1 MPKYSAKAWNL
12 YFRNSASTKMS
23 KNGVSVFLVII
34 SEKCTLDILYR
45 WSIFAVD
52 KLLIQKIMRRNA
64 FLLTV
69 MMSLLAVITSCAQ
82 KKDKK
87 VMEKK
92 GDNKVLVVYFSAT
105 GTTENV
111 AKMIASATKGELY
124 KIKPEKEYSAE
135 DLDWTV
141 KTSRCSRENDNPK
154 SRPTIVK
161 DKKNLD
167 AYSVV
172 YLGFPNW
179 WNMAPRIINTF
190 VEAYGLKGKTVI
202 PFMTS
207 GGSGIENSVKIL
219 RKDYPDVKWQ
229 DGKLLNGVTQKE
241 VNVWVSKNSK

>member
-34 SEKCTLDILYR
+34 SEKCTLDILYI

-82 KKDKK
+82 KKDKE

-92 GDNKVLVVYFSAT
+92 GDNKVLVAYFSAT

-124 KIKPEKEYSAE
+124 KIKPEKEYSA
-135 DLDWTV
+135 
-141 KTSRCSRENDNPK
+141 
-154 SRPTIVK
+154 
-161 DKKNLD
+161 
-167 AYSVV
+167 
-172 YLGFPNW
+172 
-179 WNMAPRIINTF
+179 
-190 VEAYGLKGKTVI
+190 
-202 PFMTS
+202 
-207 GGSGIENSVKIL
+207 
-219 RKDYPDVKWQ
+219 
-229 DGKLLNGVTQKE
+229 
-241 VNVWVSKNSK
+241 